1 MIAKDK
7 PIEAGDFNND
17 LVGIKEETEP
27 RINTETVPAAAQYNY
42 YATLIESR
50 TGDHVLY
57 TTSNIQD
64 SGGVVSN
71 SEESGP
77 SKDLVKVS
85 DFRNSIATKAPSSH
99 NHSLSDVREFAGW
112 SITQNSSK
120 DIVFKVRSPKSW
132 TEVLESKFDTTSVLD
147 ICYGN
152 GKFVAVGSSGKMA
165 YSTDAVSWTEVVESK
180 FGTSTIYGV
189 CYGNGKFVAVGDS
202 GKIAYSIDGIDWI
215 EVTDS
220 TFGSNTT
227 IYSICYGNGK
237 FVAGGGY
244 LSSIGLND
252 YIPNGRVAYSI
263 DGVTWTSID
272 SSPFRSCY
280 IYSICYGNGKYIAA
294 GGRPSTTIEGTTVG
308 ASGKMVYSTDG
319 TTWTAVTNP
328 HFETSQIRSICYGN
342 GKFVAGGESGKM
354 AHSEVGTGWTEVV
367 ESKFGTSTIYGV
379 CHGNGKF
386 VAVGQGGKVAYS
398 SDGIRWTEVTVSAF
412 GDRNIRSVCYGNG
425 KFVAVGAGGKIT
437 YSKVFH

>member
-7 PIEAGDFNND
+7 PIEADDFNND

-27 RINTETVPAAAQYNY
+27 RINTETIPATAQYNY

-77 SKDLVKVS
+77 SKDLVTVS
-85 DFRNSIATKAPSSH
+85 DFKNSIATKASSSH
-99 NHSLSDVREFAGW
+99 SHSLSDVKEFAGW

-132 TEVLESKFDTTSVLD
+132 TEVLESKFDTTGVLD

-152 GKFVAVGSSGKMA
+152 GKYVAVGSSGKMA

-180 FGTSTIYGV
+180 FGTSTINGV
-189 CYGNGKFVAVGDS
+189 CYGNGRFVAVGAS
-202 GKIAYSIDGIDWI
+202 GKMAYSIDGIDWI

-280 IYSICYGNGKYIAA
+280 IYSICYGNGKYIAV

-342 GKFVAGGESGKM
+342 GKFVA
-354 AHSEVGTGWTEVV
+354 VGDD
-367 ESKFGTSTIYGV
+367 
-379 CHGNGKF
+379 
-386 VAVGQGGKVAYS
+386 GKVAYS
-398 SDGIRWTEVTVSAF
+398 SDGIDWTAVTVSAF
-412 GDRNIRSVCYGNG
+412 GDRNIYGVCYGNG
-425 KFVAVGAGGKIT
+425 KFVAVGAGGKIA